1 MGVPK
6 TTTITQKKYEELVKA
21 AADLKETK
29 RLLDAA
35 DRVAHSRKSAIIEK
49 DAALKKALDELNK
62 YQTKPTPSLALLGM
76 ATSVAD
82 AAIRAI
88 TPSYHHEDRPMV
100 QPSET
105 AKMLS
110 EVHSIVGQLLKAAQ
124 EDVKNDVTY
133 IKESFKER

>member
-1 MGVPK
+1 M
-6 TTTITQKKYEELVKA
+6 VKA

-29 RLLDAA
+29 RFLDVSN
-35 DRVAHSRKSAIIEK
+35 RVVYSRESEIKEK
-49 DAALKKALDELNK
+49 DAILKKTLDELNK

-76 ATSVAD
+76 AASVAD
-82 AAIRAI
+82 SAIRAI
-88 TPSYHHEDRPMV
+88 TPSYGDDGPMV

-124 EDVKNDVTY
+124 EDAKNDVTY
-133 IKESFKER
+133 IRESFKER